1 MALLSVALVGIALV
15 GTAIV
20 RVAWKECGLKI
31 HGENHMESTTSS
43 TGQVFA
49 RSGAKEK
56 AAVRWRPPIEVK
68 A

>member
-1 MALLSVALVGIALV
+1 MALVSVALVGIA
-15 GTAIV
+15 IV
-20 RVAWKECGLKI
+20 SVAWKECGLKI

-56 AAVRWRPPIEVK
+56 AAVKWRPPDEVK